1 MSGIPL
7 FLCHLRFPFHI
18 RDELIKLSFW
28 SSFAVLFQYKEK
40 SPANQCLPSYDDAS
54 GRIRTCT
61 WITIQRPERCAS
73 ANSATEALTIL

>member
-18 RDELIKLSFW
+18 RDELIKLSSW
-28 SSFAVLFQYKEK
+28 SSIAVLFQYKEK

-54 GRIRTCT
+54 GRIQHLKLRQINILKYSFFLCT
-61 WITIQRPERCAS
+61 
-73 ANSATEALTIL
+73 